1 MAQVV
6 ILDFSGVYGRMRFWE
21 HENAVWLDFK
31 NLEGTNCYCDDE
43 AAETITEQMR
53 KLGAEGIHFLDSG
66 NYHYATKLWTDQ
78 IRCPFDLLVLDHH
91 TDMQQ
96 PAFGGILSCGGWL
109 RMALE
114 ENPFLQRV
122 CLIGPSKEMA
132 AEDGL
137 EEFRDRLVFGDEER
151 MRTGFWRAFL
161 HEGEPG
167 RRRPLYISLDKD
179 ILCAEEAA
187 VNWDQGTAALPEV
200 MEVLKT
206 AAQARLVLGADLCGE
221 NPQEMEDGQQ
231 LLRADLLNE
240 RLLKMLK
247 GQMGVKE
254 SKEGDKQHEILRFAD

>member
-53 KLGAEGIHFLDSG
+53 KLGA
-66 NYHYATKLWTDQ
+66 
-78 IRCPFDLLVLDHH
+78 
-91 TDMQQ
+91 
-96 PAFGGILSCGGWL
+96 
-109 RMALE
+109 
-114 ENPFLQRV
+114 
-122 CLIGPSKEMA
+122 
-132 AEDGL
+132 
-137 EEFRDRLVFGDEER
+137 
-151 MRTGFWRAFL
+151 
-161 HEGEPG
+161 
-167 RRRPLYISLDKD
+167 
-179 ILCAEEAA
+179 
-187 VNWDQGTAALPEV
+187 
-200 MEVLKT
+200 
-206 AAQARLVLGADLCGE
+206 DLCGE

>member
-1 MAQVV
+1 MARIV
-6 ILDFSGVYGRMRFWE
+6 ILDFSGIYGRMKFWKNE
-21 HENAVWLDFK
+21 DVLRLDFQTM
-31 NLEGTNCYCDDE
+31 EGTNCYCDDE
-43 AAETITEQMR
+43 AAEEIGKQLGE
-53 KLGAEGIHFLDSG
+53 LGAEGIHFLDSG
-66 NYHYATKLWTDQ
+66 NYHYATKLWTDRICQ
-78 IRCPFDLLVLDHH
+78 PFDLLVLDHH

-122 CLIGPSKEMA
+122 CLIGPSEEMA

-221 NPQEMEDGQQ
+221 NPLDMEDGEQ
-231 LLRADLLNE
+231 LLKADSLNE
-240 RLLKMLK
+240 KLLGALK
-247 GQMGVKE
+247 RWMGN
-254 SKEGDKQHEILRFAD
+254 